1 MRLHRFLAALLL
13 GLPMAT
19 PIPVAAE
26 DAPLAPRVQRRVAVV
41 VLARRIRGYAAM
53 AKASSDCQVEKGRLP
68 RREARQAL
76 AISLEEL
83 GISRRVLTNPLV
95 VAVSGRARRQNAD
108 RHRSGTRA
116 PLPAGRYVLGPVEPL
131 GPADA
136 SSGRSG
142 LGLNRSAPR
151 DGVIWAFISTPV
163 PTAMPTAA
171 RSAVWA

>member
-26 DAPLAPRVQRRVAVV
+26 DAPLAPEVQRRVAVV

-68 RREARQAL
+68 RRQASQVL

-83 GISRRVLTNPLV
+83 GISRRVLDDSCAL
-95 VAVSGRARRQNAD
+95 D
-108 RHRSGTRA
+108 
-116 PLPAGRYVLGPVEPL
+116 
-131 GPADA
+131 
-136 SSGRSG
+136 
-142 LGLNRSAPR
+142 
-151 DGVIWAFISTPV
+151 
-163 PTAMPTAA
+163 PTKEAEALRLA
-171 RSAVWA
+171 ENEL